1 MSGRGGIKQLLAIDW
16 DSRNLRVVH
25 ALLGKREVKIDRL
38 LSVAIPS
45 GVDPSDPAQM
55 GLHIR
60 RVLDQESIYTK
71 HAVVDIPRDQAILK
85 TLQLPV
91 QDKDALPSMVEI
103 QVAKELPFPVDQAVI
118 DYAVAGVGSEESTDS
133 AKSTESTVADVL
145 VAVVRQEVLSQY
157 ASTFQAAGLKLD
169 RIGLRPFANRVA
181 LCKLLEFSMPERV
194 LFIDVGPSLTEID
207 VLHNSTL
214 VFSRAASVSID
225 RHTTQ
230 APRLSIVPE
239 PRGGDA
245 PDTPADAVVFPGAV
259 APTPQVEEK
268 ATTGLGVSGAVNA
281 LVLEVTRSIEAY
293 RASDSGA
300 AIDLIVLGGDE
311 GIEEE
316 LAEAL
321 QKRLGV
327 NTELY
332 NPAGSFGWE
341 PDEGAAAC
349 AFAATLG
356 LALGQTGE
364 GALHLDFLHPKRGV
378 STAQRRLRKAPVAA
392 AVVLLFATATAVGL
406 TQWTKVDRQTLA
418 RIDARIEELEA
429 KRNQY
434 RKFLAIMEDVR
445 DFDAGQHDWIDVL
458 YDVFSMLPPH
468 EEFVVNKLE
477 IRREKDRIILNTQ
490 AKDRD
495 APVQLIRTLE
505 AFRREGK
512 EKPRFKVS
520 MGPQKEKRAERYPFV
535 QDLRIQVLKD
545 EPRKKKRAKN

>member
-45 GVDPSDPAQM
+45 GVDPSDPEQM
-55 GLHIR
+55 GQHIR

-91 QDKDALPSMVEI
+91 QDPDALPGMVEI

-118 DYAVAGVGSEESTDS
+118 DYAVAGVGSEESTES

-157 ASTFQAAGLKLD
+157 ASTFEAAGLKLD

-230 APRLSIVPE
+230 TPRLSIMPE
-239 PRGGDA
+239 PPDRDA
-245 PDTPADAVVFPGAV
+245 SADDVISPGAV
-259 APTPQVEEK
+259 APTPRVEEK
-268 ATTGLGVSGAVNA
+268 APTRGGVSGAVNA

-293 RASDSGA
+293 RALDSGA

>member
-1 MSGRGGIKQLLAIDW
+1 MSGRGGAKQLLAIDW
-16 DSRNLRVVH
+16 DSRTLRVVH
-25 ALLGKREVKIDRL
+25 ALLAKREVKIDRL

-45 GVDPSDPAQM
+45 GVDPSDPLQM
-55 GLHIR
+55 GRHIR
-60 RVLDQESIYTK
+60 RVLDQESINTK

-91 QDKDALPSMVEI
+91 RDQDALPGMVEI

-118 DYAVAGVGSEESTDS
+118 DYAVAGGGSEESTES
-133 AKSTESTVADVL
+133 AVSTVSDVL

-157 ASTFQAAGLKLD
+157 ESTFQAAGLKLE

-181 LCKLLEFSMPERV
+181 LCKLLEYSMPERV

-225 RHTTQ
+225 RHTAQ
-230 APRLSIVPE
+230 APRLSIMPK
-239 PRGGDA
+239 PSSRDA
-245 PDTPADAVVFPGAV
+245 PDGAADAVISPGAV
-259 APTPQVEEK
+259 AATRRVEEK
-268 ATTGLGVSGAVNA
+268 AATGGGVSGAVNA

-293 RASDSGA
+293 RALDSGA

-321 QKRLGV
+321 QRRLGV

-332 NPAGSFGWE
+332 NPAGTFGWE

-356 LALGQTGE
+356 LALGQTGD
-364 GALHLDFLHPKRGV
+364 GALHLDFLHPKKRV
-378 STAQRRLRKAPVAA
+378 SAAQRRLRKAPVAA
-392 AVVLLFATATAVGL
+392 AVVVLFATATAVGL

-418 RIDARIEELEA
+418 RIEARIEELEA
-429 KRNQY
+429 KRTQY

-468 EEFVVNKLE
+468 QEFVVNKLE

-512 EKPRFKVS
+512 DEPRFKVS
-520 MGPQKEKRAERYPFV
+520 MGPQKEKKAERYPFV
-535 QDLRIQVLKD
+535 QDLRIRVLKD
-545 EPRKKKRAKN
+545 ESRGKKRTRN

>member
-1 MSGRGGIKQLLAIDW
+1 MSGRGGAKQLLAIDW
-16 DSRNLRVVH
+16 DSRTLRVVH
-25 ALLGKREVKIDRL
+25 ALLSKREVKIDRL

-55 GLHIR
+55 GRHIR

-91 QDKDALPSMVEI
+91 LDQDALPGMVEI

-118 DYAVAGVGSEESTDS
+118 DYAVAGGGSEE
-133 AKSTESTVADVL
+133 STESTVADVL

-207 VLHNSTL
+207 VLHNSNL

-245 PDTPADAVVFPGAV
+245 SDAPADAVILPGAV
-259 APTPQVEEK
+259 APTPRVEEK

-293 RASDSGA
+293 RALDSGA

-364 GALHLDFLHPKRGV
+364 GALHLDFLHPKKGV
-378 STAQRRLRKAPVAA
+378 SSARRRMRKAPVAA

-406 TQWTKVDRQTLA
+406 TQWTKVDRQALA

-468 EEFVVNKLE
+468 KEFVVNKLE

-520 MGPQKEKRAERYPFV
+520 MGPQKEKKAERYPFV
-535 QDLRIQVLKD
+535 QDLRIKVLKD